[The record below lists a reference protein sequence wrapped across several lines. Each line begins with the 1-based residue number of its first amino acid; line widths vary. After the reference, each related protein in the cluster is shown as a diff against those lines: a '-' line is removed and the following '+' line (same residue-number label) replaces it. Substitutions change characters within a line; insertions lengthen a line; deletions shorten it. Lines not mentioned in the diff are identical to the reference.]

1 MCLGPVGWPDR
12 TGISK
17 LSIMNNKLYLSLFS
31 LATVFSVS
39 AGNIFT
45 ERLGLP
51 SKQLSSSAASP
62 AQAPAK
68 IKEVPQEGW
77 INVIN
82 EDFSAMT
89 EGTPD
94 TPTDI
99 PLTDEDIII
108 SSEYTAMPDWSGA
121 GVYQAGGTCA
131 INFPG
136 TGGYLNTPEVQM
148 QGLVKVAFDAKVFD
162 DIRAIDVFVCNNGI
176 DDPLKVAPYQT
187 VRLFNTDGWEHVEMY
202 FHNPYEEVAFV
213 QFRIIYYGATEQG
226 AVFDNVK
233 VDYQPDYI
241 PPVTGLKASG
251 FTSDSFNLSW
261 SASDYTDN
269 YIVSVYE
276 VNDKNTDNRIYKE
289 DFESFTADENGILT
303 TVPEGWQLGLRSNHS
318 WLVEYKSG
326 KALAMGRHEEII
338 EFPSF
343 GGRFVEFR
351 FDMAHILGDHPKAWG
366 SQVAVEGWNG
376 DSWEYIT
383 SFSTEGEDFITVD
396 LGEWEEEEDFFEIE
410 EKIFRGRYT
419 KIRLVNETC
428 NYGTLLLVDNV
439 EFECESD
446 AEMTCVVDGE
456 SVQSTRYT
464 FNGLNP
470 DARYFASVRAAS
482 DNFVSEEKVTEAFGI
497 AAPAVL
503 PADDVTETSFIA
515 RWEPAYLAAAH
526 SVSAYDCLVIPQDVY
541 GFSLLDEDF
550 ELVTDCADSYY
561 HPDRVSTS
569 LNEYTRRNGW
579 TGNGVGKVNG
589 HLGCMNCIFEPGNN
603 YLISPDLTLSNNDG
617 HFRVTVKVWGK
628 QDSRLVVMSYGDGL
642 QSEPFA
648 EDGIMEFTFDMQ
660 GGQKH
665 DRLAFVSYDGQPF
678 FIDEVKVTQDLCQ
691 DDLLLQG
698 VQSYT
703 LGAGADSMTFEMER
717 AGGDW
722 YRAYDVAAA
731 RVNYTQTAVS
741 DYSETVI
748 VEPGALTGIKTT
760 DIADACIVSLQ
771 GLQLSVT
778 LLEAAPIEIYAI
790 NGYKV
795 NEARGISGVN
805 VFTLPDAGVY
815 MVKAGTKTYKVLAR

>member
-1 MCLGPVGWPDR
+1 
-12 TGISK
+12 
-17 LSIMNNKLYLSLFS
+17 MNNKLYLSLFS

-45 ERLGLP
+45 ERMALP
-51 SKQLSSSAASP
+51 SKQLSASEAAP
-62 AQAPAK
+62 TKAPAK

-77 INVIN
+77 INVIS
-82 EDFSAMT
+82 EDFSGMT

-94 TPTDI
+94 NPTDV

-108 SSEYTAMPDWSGA
+108 SSVYTSLPDWSGA

-131 INFPG
+131 INFPSQ
-136 TGGYLNTPEVQM
+136 GGYLNTPEVQM

-176 DDPLKVAPYQT
+176 DAPLKVAPYQT
-187 VRLFNTDGWEHVEMY
+187 IRLFNTDGWEHVEMY

-213 QFRIIYYGATEQG
+213 QFRIIYYGANDHG

-241 PPVTGLKASG
+241 PPVTSVKASG
-251 FTSDSFNLSW
+251 FTVDSFNLNW
-261 SASDYTDN
+261 AASEYADN
-269 YIVSVYE
+269 YLVSVYE
-276 VNDKNTDNRIYKE
+276 VSDSNESNRIYHE
-289 DFESFTADENGILT
+289 DFESFSADDNGHLSVI
-303 TVPEGWQLGLRSNHS
+303 PEGWELGLRTNHP
-318 WLVEYKSG
+318 WVMEHKSG
-326 KALAMGRHEEII
+326 KALVMGHHDEII

-343 GGRFVEFR
+343 GGRFTEFR
-351 FDMAHILGDHPKAWG
+351 FEIAHILGDHPKAWG
-366 SQVAVEGWNG
+366 AQLAVEGWNG
-376 DSWEYIT
+376 DTWEYIT
-383 SFSTEGEDFITVD
+383 GFSTEGEDFVSAD
-396 LGEWEEEEDFFEIE
+396 VGEWEDEEDFFEIE

-419 KIRLVNETC
+419 KIRLVNESC
-428 NYGTLLLVDNV
+428 NYGTLLLIDNV
-439 EFECESD
+439 EFECEPD
-446 AEMTCVVDGE
+446 TETTCVVDAE
-456 SVQSTRYT
+456 PVQGTRYT
-464 FNGLNP
+464 FSGFNP
-470 DARYFASVRAAS
+470 DARYFASVRVAGE
-482 DNFVSEEKVTEAFGI
+482 NFISEEKVAEAFGI
-497 AAPAVL
+497 VPPMVME
-503 PADDVTETSFIA
+503 ADDVTETSFVA
-515 RWEPAYLAAAH
+515 RWQPAYHASAH
-526 SVSAYDCLVIPQDVY
+526 SVSAYDCLVVPQDIY
-541 GFSLLDEDF
+541 GFSVLDEDF
-550 ELVTDCADSYY
+550 KLVTDCADSYY
-561 HPDRVSTS
+561 HPDRVNTG
-569 LNEYTRRNGW
+569 LNEYTHRNGW
-579 TGNGVGKVNG
+579 TGNGIGKVNG

-642 QSEPFA
+642 QSEPFT

-678 FIDEVKVTQDLCQ
+678 FIDEVKVTQDLRQ

-698 VQSYT
+698 VQTYT
-703 LGAGADSMTFEMER
+703 LGADADSMTFEMER

-748 VEPGALTGIKTT
+748 VEPGVITGIKAA

-790 NGYKV
+790 NGCMV
-795 NEARGISGVN
+795 NEAKGISGVN
-805 VFTLPDAGVY
+805 VFTLPSAGVY
-815 MVKAGTKTYKVLAR
+815 LVKAGTKTYKVLAR